1 MSISAQSEQALAGAL
16 AQWPS
21 VVLTVCEKLGL
32 TESSFNETV
41 CRTVFTTVA
50 RMATTEKAVTID
62 MVLTEMGDDI
72 STVAEYA
79 SLCPSPALAEYHIG
93 KVREAEQRRNLSESV
108 RDIGERLAKGGAVDV
123 LAEQLKAAGEAVAVK
138 AVASNTPRPY
148 TTRAW
153 DELAHIHLVP
163 PMEIWGGWVMGAAC
177 VVFGQGGLGKSRV
190 ALNLARNQVLGL
202 PFAGLP
208 TAAKPLRHLF
218 MGSENSIHRLQY
230 DVRRMNAG
238 LSAEQVATLGQHI
251 RMATLEGPED
261 TYISMNATN
270 AERWRLT
277 VEAHKPDV
285 LWVDP
290 WGDVLE
296 GESNSDEDAR
306 ATISALRRILRG
318 VNPEAGLCILA
329 HSRTGAS
336 NILQAVGYDAANF
349 GKGSKALYS
358 AARCV
363 WNLAP
368 GDESEEPPLVMV
380 HAKSNDSKKHPP
392 LAVRL
397 DSESM
402 TYNVEEGFSFEQW
415 QADLSASARGK
426 RGPKKGTALTEEQAI
441 EAVGDR
447 VGTSEEVN
455 QILRDKGAT
464 RDAAA
469 DIVKRLILD
478 GRWDQWRPPMKNAPN
493 YIGTPEAIR
502 TKRKEVS
509 AQLQRKLGV

>member
-1 MSISAQSEQALAGAL
+1 MS
-16 AQWPS
+16 
-21 VVLTVCEKLGL
+21 
-32 TESSFNETV
+32 
-41 CRTVFTTVA
+41 
-50 RMATTEKAVTID
+50 MAD
-62 MVLTEMGDDI
+62 MMLEEV
-72 STVAEYA
+72 
-79 SLCPSPALAEYHIG
+79 
-93 KVREAEQRRNLSESV
+93 
-108 RDIGERLAKGGAVDV
+108 
-123 LAEQLKAAGEAVAVK
+123 EAVAVETGE
-138 AVASNTPRPY
+138 AEATNEPQPY
-148 TTRAW
+148 ATRAW
-153 DELAHIHLVP
+153 DELAEMNLTP
-163 PMEIWGGWVMGAAC
+163 PMQIWGGWCMGALC
-177 VVFGQGGLGKSRV
+177 VIFGQGGLGKSRV

-208 TAAKPLRHLF
+208 TAANPLRHLF

-251 RMATLEGPED
+251 SVSTLEGPDD
-261 TYISMNATN
+261 TYISMNAAN
-270 AERWRLT
+270 AERWKKT
-277 VEAHKPDV
+277 VEGCKPDV

-296 GESNSDEDAR
+296 GESNNDEDAR
-306 ATISALRRILRG
+306 ATISALRRILRMA
-318 VNPEAGLCILA
+318 NPEAGLGILA

-392 LAVRL
+392 IAVRL

-402 TYNVEEGFSFEQW
+402 TYNLEEGFSFEQW
-415 QADLSASARGK
+415 QADLSASTRGK
-426 RGPKKGTALTEEQAI
+426 RGPKKGAALTEEQAI
-441 EAVGDR
+441 EALGDR

-455 QILRDKGAT
+455 QILRDNGAT

-469 DIVKRLILD
+469 DIVRRLVLC
-478 GRWDQWRPPMKNAPN
+478 GRWDQWRPPTKNAPN
-493 YIGTPEAIR
+493 YIGPPEAIR
-502 TKRKEVS
+502 MKRKEVS
-509 AQLQRKLGV
+509 EQLQRKLGV